1 MNSNDIFIVET
12 FNSGLEN
19 LKIYIDGRFEKVGTQ
34 IENVKAQVQTLDKSV
49 AVNTAKIEML
59 SHTFYWGFAILA
71 IVVALVPYFYK
82 ERKEEKQQK
91 EEKSQNI
98 LSKQEVQDMINS
110 SITRTVDEAV
120 AKALRN
126 LGAFDK

>member
-1 MNSNDIFIVET
+1 M
-12 FNSGLEN
+12 
-19 LKIYIDGRFEKVGTQ
+19 
-34 IENVKAQVQTLDKSV
+34 ENVKAQVQTLDKSV

-126 LGAFDK
+126 LGAFGK